1 MTPGYSHI
9 YEALARLSPYSASPD
24 LTQKGNYIRADH
36 RTPLDRDTDHP
47 GKNPLKYI
55 HQEKLI

>member
-9 YEALARLSPYSASPD
+9 YEALARLPSYSASLG

-36 RTPLDRDTDHP
+36 CTPLDRDSEHH
-47 GKNPLKYI
+47 GEPL
-55 HQEKLI
+55 LI